1 MSAESAVAKTV
12 AIPRSIPPHLLMTS
26 ILEQICHSY
35 VKDPVKAQ
43 QLFKGSY
50 KKMPTIWTDFLVY
63 IYFIIREIQT
73 WLYIDFWTVCVKSN
87 SAKLYLQ
94 KFFFQWSVNS
104 WANWRSSLHWAL
116 WTKCGV
122 CVCSIACCF
131 KTCYARP
138 WSPLTRSC
146 IFPSSIDKAHS
157 DLLN

>member
-63 IYFIIREIQT
+63 IYLIMREIQT
-73 WLYIDFWTVCVKSN
+73 
-87 SAKLYLQ
+87 
-94 KFFFQWSVNS
+94 
-104 WANWRSSLHWAL
+104 
-116 WTKCGV
+116 
-122 CVCSIACCF
+122 
-131 KTCYARP
+131 
-138 WSPLTRSC
+138 
-146 IFPSSIDKAHS
+146 
-157 DLLN
+157 